1 MQERIL
7 KIEGISKAYG
17 SSKNKAND
25 SVNASFK
32 AGEIVA
38 LIGHNGAGKTTL
50 INQIIGITKPDKGD
64 ITYFGKSFVQD
75 TKVARSYVSIMPQL
89 HAPISGVT
97 VSQAITSIMRIK
109 GINKKNIDIHL
120 SNILQQLEIQQW
132 KDTVGDKLS
141 GGLRRLTSF
150 AMTVASPSDIILLD
164 EPTNDVDPLRRELMW
179 NYLKQLKKKGHIIII
194 VTHNLLEVEQY
205 ADRYIMFNKGK
216 IIKDMQTNCTLNE
229 FATNLLTVQT
239 KNLDIT
245 KDSTLPESLR
255 VESLNDNKYAITV
268 SNDQMQ
274 PIMFWL
280 VQMLNEKKIL
290 NYKLSPTSLE
300 DSYGGMLDE

>member
-1 MQERIL
+1 MQEKIL

-141 GGLRRLTSF
+141 GGLRRLISLQIP
-150 AMTVASPSDIILLD
+150 VASP
-164 EPTNDVDPLRRELMW
+164 
-179 NYLKQLKKKGHIIII
+179 
-194 VTHNLLEVEQY
+194 
-205 ADRYIMFNKGK
+205 
-216 IIKDMQTNCTLNE
+216 
-229 FATNLLTVQT
+229 
-239 KNLDIT
+239 
-245 KDSTLPESLR
+245 
-255 VESLNDNKYAITV
+255 
-268 SNDQMQ
+268 
-274 PIMFWL
+274 
-280 VQMLNEKKIL
+280 
-290 NYKLSPTSLE
+290 
-300 DSYGGMLDE
+300 